1 MSKPITILV
10 ADDHAMMRGM
20 LRDRLSAES
29 DMRVVACVSNA
40 DEAVE
45 QADTHQPDVGLLDI
59 DMPGISSFEAARSIA
74 ISSSNTR
81 IIFLSAFFHDRYIE
95 QALEVKAWGYITKN
109 ESEHVVINAVRDVV
123 SGLAYYSPEIQS
135 RIVIDSGGTGAGSRL
150 LHESRSRAGTLTGR
164 ELEVVRY
171 LAEGLS
177 KKEIAHR
184 MHLSMHTVNRHST
197 NIMTKLRIHD
207 RVELARFAIREGIA
221 EA

>member
-1 MSKPITILV
+1 MSKLITILV
-10 ADDHAMMRGM
+10 ADDHALVRGM

-40 DEAVE
+40 DEAVD
-45 QADTHQPDVGLLDI
+45 QAIAHLPDVGLLDI
-59 DMPGISSFEAARSIA
+59 DMPGISSFQAARSIV
-74 ISSSNTR
+74 IGSPNTR

-95 QALEVKAWGYITKN
+95 QALEMKAWGYITKN
-109 ESEHVVINAVRDVV
+109 ESEQVVINAVRGVA

-135 RIVIDSGGTGAGSRL
+135 RIVVDSGGSRL
-150 LHESRSRAGTLTGR
+150 LHERHTRAETLTGR

-177 KKEIAHR
+177 KKEIASR